1 MPSINYDLLE
11 LIEIVEEIKK
21 IDDDYL
27 KDFYI

>member
-11 LIEIVEEIKK
+11 LIKIVEEIKK

-27 KDFYI
+27 KDYYI